1 MRGRIVLF
9 FAFLL
14 IVFGTISR
22 AGQQSIQGGRI
33 SGQVLDGVTGEPLKD
48 ARVILQDRGSGN
60 QREVVTDDKG
70 LFVLEDIQPG
80 SYLLHPERTG
90 YVTMVEFR
98 PDGSVQR
105 HWYKNPP
112 LNSSESG
119 RIFTNTTTAIN

>member
-14 IVFGTISR
+14 IVFGTTLR
-22 AGQQSIQGGRI
+22 AGQQSIQVGRI

-60 QREVVTDDKG
+60 QQEVVTDDKG

-90 YVTMVEFR
+90 YITNPLPTGYAR
-98 PDGSVQR
+98 PVPISMNVAGVFT
-105 HWYKNPP
+105 P
-112 LNSSESG
+112 G
-119 RIFTNTTTAIN
+119 RSA